1 MDEMI
6 HGFRKLYS
14 CHLDDYKADGV
25 LYRHVRTGM
34 EVFSVTADDSEYF
47 FSYAF
52 RTLPEDS
59 TGVFHILE
67 HTVLSGS
74 RKYPGRDPF
83 SALDSHSCNSYMNA
97 LTCPDRTLY
106 PAASP
111 VKKDFDNIFSL
122 YTDSVFHP
130 LLRREDFEKEGI
142 RVGREGFEGVVFNE
156 MRGDTLQCE
165 SIASSVSKRALFTGS
180 PYFYSSGGDVRQMI
194 SLSWESYL
202 ETYEKYYNPANCRL
216 FLYGRD
222 IDTAEKLRLLD
233 EEYLRD
239 REPLRTLPCVC
250 DTVRWQKPER
260 QTVLCQAA
268 GSDKGEF
275 ILSFLTEGHS
285 YDSYDNIF
293 VSVLVDALLGGPANP
308 LYSALLESRLGSE
321 LSEQSGMSADFNE
334 IPFSVGMGGVREE
347 DAGRLEDFILST
359 LKKIA
364 QEGIE

>member
-1 MDEMI
+1 MDEVI

-14 CHLDDYKADGV
+14 CHLDDYKAEGV

-122 YTDSVFHP
+122 YTDHAAVRKRCLFCLKACAFHRQSVF
-130 LLRREDFEKEGI
+130 LLIRRRREADDQPQLG
-142 RVGREGFEGVVFNE
+142 
-156 MRGDTLQCE
+156 
-165 SIASSVSKRALFTGS
+165 
-180 PYFYSSGGDVRQMI
+180 
-194 SLSWESYL
+194 
-202 ETYEKYYNPANCRL
+202 
-216 FLYGRD
+216 
-222 IDTAEKLRLLD
+222 
-233 EEYLRD
+233 
-239 REPLRTLPCVC
+239 
-250 DTVRWQKPER
+250 
-260 QTVLCQAA
+260 
-268 GSDKGEF
+268 
-275 ILSFLTEGHS
+275 ILS
-285 YDSYDNIF
+285 
-293 VSVLVDALLGGPANP
+293 
-308 LYSALLESRLGSE
+308 
-321 LSEQSGMSADFNE
+321 
-334 IPFSVGMGGVREE
+334 
-347 DAGRLEDFILST
+347 
-359 LKKIA
+359 
-364 QEGIE
+364 